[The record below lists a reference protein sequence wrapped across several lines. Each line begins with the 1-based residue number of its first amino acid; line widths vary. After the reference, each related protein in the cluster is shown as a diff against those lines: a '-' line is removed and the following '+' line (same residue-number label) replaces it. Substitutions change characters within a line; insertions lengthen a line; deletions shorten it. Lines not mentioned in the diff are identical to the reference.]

1 MRFLCKT
8 CQSLDIP
15 SLKPFTSAVKPP
27 ILRTL
32 IMYLKGIP
40 MQVTRELFNEVMVPN
55 YNPAAMIP
63 VRGQGSRIW
72 DQDDNEYIDFA
83 GGIAVNVLGH
93 CHPELVKVLKEQ
105 GEKLWHLS
113 NVYTNEPALRLAKKL
128 TEATFA
134 ELVYFANSGAEVN
147 EAALKLARRWAL
159 DHYGPEKDQIIAFN
173 QGFHGRTFFTVTVGG
188 QAAYSDGFGPKP
200 GGIAHTPYNDLA
212 ALEAIMSDKTCAV
225 MMEPLQGEGGIICPD
240 PKFVK
245 GVRALCDKH
254 NALLIFDEVQ
264 SGIGRTGD
272 LFAYMGLDVV
282 PDILTSAKSLG
293 GGIPIGAMLTTKA
306 IGEHLKV
313 GTHGSTYGGNP
324 LACAIAERALDI
336 INTPEILAGV
346 KAKEA
351 LFREHLERIN
361 AKYHVFSEI
370 RGKGMLLGCAMNEKY
385 QGRARDF
392 MVAATAK
399 GTMCLIAGMNVIR
412 FAPSLVIPDEDIIE
426 GLARFEAGIAHVLEQ
441 DALLAQSA

>member
-1 MRFLCKT
+1 
-8 CQSLDIP
+8 
-15 SLKPFTSAVKPP
+15 
-27 ILRTL
+27 
-32 IMYLKGIP
+32 
-40 MQVTRELFNEVMVPN
+40 MQVTRELFNDVMVPN

-63 VRGQGSRIW
+63 VRGVGSKIW
-72 DQDDNEYIDFA
+72 DQDDKEYIDFA

-93 CHPELVKVLKEQ
+93 CHPELVNVLKEQ

-128 TEATFA
+128 TDATFA
-134 ELVYFANSGAEVN
+134 EMVYFANSGAEVN

-200 GGIAHTPYNDLA
+200 GAITHTTYNDLA
-212 ALEAIMSDKTCAV
+212 ALEAIMSDKTCAI
-225 MMEPLQGEGGIICPD
+225 MMEPLQGEGGIIVPD
-240 PKFVK
+240 PEFVK

-264 SGIGRTGD
+264 SGVGRTGD

-306 IGEHLKV
+306 IGTHLKV

-324 LACAIAERALDI
+324 LACAIAEKALDI
-336 INTPEILAGV
+336 INDPAILAGV

-351 LFREHLERIN
+351 LFREHLTRIN
-361 AKYHVFSEI
+361 DKYQVFSEV

-392 MVAATAK
+392 MVAATEK
-399 GTMCLIAGMNVIR
+399 GTMCLIAGINVVR
-412 FAPSLVIPDEDIIE
+412 FAPSLVIPDEDIVE
-426 GLARFEAGIAHVLEQ
+426 GLRRFEEGIAHVLAQ
-441 DALLAQSA
+441 DALAAETA